1 LKLDLPR
8 NVIIVAAV
16 LGLTAILALWF
27 SLRMQG
33 YRVLRFITLVP
44 VVITFA
50 LLLRGTA
57 PIVNLLQSARP
68 VEEAIHQTILGQ
80 IPGIAVYDTSPS
92 VRYGLGFYLN
102 QPIASYEEN
111 EISSFDHL
119 VVAASGV
126 QKELEYRLPGR
137 SVTRVGGFA
146 PQHLDFYVVLGHA
159 SGQAKP

>member
-1 LKLDLPR
+1 MSLSSR
-8 NVIIVAAV
+8 RRSAV
-16 LGLTAILALWF
+16 TAILALWF

-44 VVITFA
+44 VVIAFA

-68 VEEAIHQTILGQ
+68 VEAAIHESVLGQ
-80 IPGIAVYDTSPS
+80 IPSIAVYDVPPS

-102 QPIASYEEN
+102 QPIASYENN
-111 EISSFDHL
+111 EIPPFDHL
-119 VVAASGV
+119 VVAATGV

-146 PQHLDFYVVLGHA
+146 PQHLDFYVVLGKA
-159 SGQAKP
+159 SGEVKP